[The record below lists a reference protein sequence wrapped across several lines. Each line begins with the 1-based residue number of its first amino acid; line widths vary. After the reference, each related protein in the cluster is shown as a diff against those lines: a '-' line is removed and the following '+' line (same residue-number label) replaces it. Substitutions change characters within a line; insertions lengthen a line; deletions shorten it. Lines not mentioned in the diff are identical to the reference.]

1 MRHFGGERSKSV
13 LIIATK
19 NTHVVMQELESQEVN
34 SFFTKL
40 HSQNA
45 VINGGSSTMILG
57 GTELDPSKKTN
68 YSNQL
73 NPSWQKNN

>member
-19 NTHVVMQELESQEVN
+19 NTHVVIQELESQEVN

-45 VINGGSSTMILG
+45 VINELTGGSSTMILG
-57 GTELDPSKKTN
+57 GTGLDP
-68 YSNQL
+68 
-73 NPSWQKNN
+73 